1 MALAAPVFFASD
13 ELERS
18 VWVVVDPRDFV
29 TGRRMT
35 APVEVRLKD
44 VDAEPIAGLSGVYC
58 FTDLKLPAGAHN
70 AEVRPRAADRGAYF
84 DGETAFA
91 LAVVPVPGQPLQRNP
106 VIVEL
111 LPRPGYPFAGA
122 TLARGRLVKDSDGSA
137 VEGARIVLIRG
148 GVDLG
153 RRGRTD
159 ERGEFVV
166 FFPPVPPQDTA
177 LAGLATFTFRL
188 RFEVD
193 GELPLLIAQET
204 VREGSTISLEEI
216 EFPGI

>member
-1 MALAAPVFFASD
+1 MALTSPVFFAAD

-35 APVEVRLKD
+35 SPLEVRLKN

-58 FTDLKLPAGAHN
+58 FTDLELPAGAHR
-70 AEVRPRAADRGAYF
+70 AEVRPRAADRARYF
-84 DGETAFA
+84 DGEAAFA
-91 LAVVPVPGQPLQRNP
+91 LAVVPVPGQLLLRNP
-106 VIVEL
+106 VVVEM
-111 LPRPGYPFAGA
+111 LPRPSYPFAGA
-122 TLARGRLVKDSDGSA
+122 TLARGRLVKASDKSA
-137 VEGARIVLIRG
+137 VAGARVFFIRG

-166 FFPPVPPQDTA
+166 FFPPAPPEDTTPVA
-177 LAGLATFTFRL
+177 PPDITFRL
-188 RFEVD
+188 RFEID
-193 GELPLLIAQET
+193 SEPPLTIAQKT
-204 VREGSTISLEEI
+204 VREGSTIALQEI

>member
-1 MALAAPVFFASD
+1 MALASPVFFAAD
-13 ELERS
+13 ELGRS

-29 TGRRMT
+29 TRRRMT
-35 APVEVRLKD
+35 SPVEVRLKD
-44 VDAEPIAGLSGVYC
+44 VDAQPIPGLSGVYC
-58 FTDLKLPAGAHN
+58 FTDLKLPAGAHR
-70 AEVRPRAADRGAYF
+70 AQVRPRPADRGSYF
-84 DGETAFA
+84 DGDTAFA

-106 VIVEL
+106 VVVEL

-137 VEGARIVLIRG
+137 VDGARIFLIRG
-148 GVDLG
+148 AADLG

-166 FFPPVPPQDTA
+166 FFPPAPPEETTPAVPPDI
-177 LAGLATFTFRL
+177 TFRL
-188 RFEVD
+188 RFEID
-193 GELPLLIAQET
+193 GEPPLLIAQET